1 MRTTDPEFWAELT
14 QNDSSGQDLPA
25 TDVTLPEDVEPST
38 CLEDD
43 EVDDSDLSMNI
54 VINSMITADIPAIVG
69 IRKNGTLTSLADAEN
84 TSDELQHQLLVP
96 TEPTVKDS
104 SSNQDS
110 EGSHVPNHRKKRER
124 RANRH
129 YLGFWRHYDEDDAK
143 NEEME

>member
-1 MRTTDPEFWAELT
+1 MRTTDPEFYAELT
-14 QNDSSGQDLPA
+14 QNNSGGQDLPA

-43 EVDDSDLSMNI
+43 DADDSDLSMNI

-69 IRKNGTLTSLADAEN
+69 IRNNGTLKSIADAEN

-96 TEPTVKDS
+96 MEPTVKDS
-104 SSNQDS
+104 SSNQEP
-110 EGSHVPNHRKKRER
+110 EGSPNHRKKRER